1 MLIKLTSHEET
12 FKTEGIAT
20 FLLFSEFSLSKSEL
34 IFFLFF
40 IVNGSDEKMDEKLCY
55 LIRRK

>member
-40 IVNGSDEKMDEKLCY
+40 LLLMAQMKKWMKNYVI
-55 LIRRK
+55 

>member
-20 FLLFSEFSLSKSEL
+20 FLFSEFSLSKSEL